1 MLYELPT
8 ARDYSPPDPF
18 VVHEGPSLYDPNFL
32 DDLHDFLGRRI
43 ERLNPRTES
52 PAYVELE
59 KKAARIYEELA
70 RALPTEEAKK
80 MLLEYSDTLGA
91 LHYHE
96 VRMISE
102 RAFYDGMKLMMRA
115 VEVRAK
121 EE

>member
-8 ARDYSPPDPF
+8 ARKYSPDPF
-18 VVHEGPSLYDPNFL
+18 AVHEGPSFYDPNFL

-52 PAYVELE
+52 PEYVELE
-59 KKAARIYEELA
+59 KKAARLYEELA
-70 RALPTEEAKK
+70 RALPSEKARKS
-80 MLLEYSDTLGA
+80 LLEYSDTLGA

-102 RAFYDGMKLMMRA
+102 RAFYDGMRLMMRA
-115 VEVRAK
+115 MDAGEGEK
-121 EE
+121 K

>member
-8 ARDYSPPDPF
+8 AHNYSHPDPF
-18 VVHEGPSLYDPNFL
+18 AVHEGPSYYDPNFL

-52 PAYVELE
+52 PEYVELE
-59 KKAARIYEELA
+59 KRAARLFEELA

-102 RAFYDGMKLMMRA
+102 RVFYDGMRLMMR
-115 VEVRAK
+115 VMEGDH
-121 EE
+121 EG